1 MTETEIGCLF
11 EPICLQVGFFISGGG
26 VIMKRKI
33 LLGITGSIAAY
44 KGAEIASGLTQA
56 GYDVQVV
63 MTAHAVKF
71 ITPLTLETLTK
82 NKVYVD
88 MFDDEDHTQVTHI
101 SLATESELILI
112 APASYNIIAKAANG
126 IADDLLSTILAAS
139 DWNRVMFAPAMNVN
153 MYHNPINLANIQKLR
168 QHGCKFIE
176 PEEGKLACGS
186 AGKGRLK
193 NIPAI
198 LEAVQGFFC
207 EKLLQNKKVLINAGA
222 TREFIDPIRFISN
235 TSSGMMGVSLAKAC
249 RDMGADVT
257 LVLANSPLE
266 VNGVKTIRVETVA
279 QMRDAMIQEFDGADY
294 VFAAAAVSDYK
305 PKTFSR
311 VKIKKTGATMS
322 VEFEENID
330 ILAELGRLKQKQIL
344 IGFAAESD
352 DLFANARSKLE
363 KKNLD
368 LIVANDLSNFAAN
381 EGKVWLITLDQIV
394 ELEKQPKEK
403 LAYDIIRTI
412 LRGG

>member
-1 MTETEIGCLF
+1 
-11 EPICLQVGFFISGGG
+11 
-26 VIMKRKI
+26 MKRKI

-63 MTAHAVKF
+63 MTANAVKF

-88 MFDDEDHTQVTHI
+88 MFEDEDHTRVTHI

-126 IADDLLSTILAAS
+126 IADDLLSTILAAAN
-139 DWNRVMFAPAMNVN
+139 WNKVMFAPAMNVN
-153 MYHNPINLANIQKLR
+153 MYHNPINLANIQKL
-168 QHGCKFIE
+168 QQYGCRFIE
-176 PEEGKLACGS
+176 PDEGILACG
-186 AGKGRLK
+186 AIAKGRLK
-193 NIPAI
+193 NVSAI
-198 LEAVQGFFC
+198 LEAVNSFFC
-207 EKLLQNKKVLINAGA
+207 EKLLRNKKVLISAGA
-222 TREFIDPIRFISN
+222 TREYIDPIRFISN
-235 TSSGMMGVSLAKAC
+235 TSSGLMGVSLANAC

-257 LVLANSPLE
+257 LVLANSPWD
-266 VNGVKTIRVETVA
+266 VNGVKTIRVDTVA
-279 QMRDAMIQEFDGADY
+279 QMRATVIQEFANADY

-305 PKTFSR
+305 PKQFSHT
-311 VKIKKTGATMS
+311 KIKKTGATMS
-322 VEFEENID
+322 VEFEENTD

-352 DLFANARSKLE
+352 DLFANARSKLN

-368 LIVANDLSNFAAN
+368 LIIANDLSNFAAQ
-381 EGKVWLITLDQIV
+381 EGKVWLIGPDKTI
-394 ELEKQPKEK
+394 ELEKKPKEE
-403 LAYDIIRTI
+403 LAYDIVRTI
-412 LRGG
+412 FKVGG